1 MSLRAEVVEEVSD
14 IEHIKWTFDWWDV
27 RKGIVLD
34 RFSVHERKTKR
45 HKFRVVSYWTRLG
58 ERDNRIKKPVVPVA
72 VIEEAVES
80 IRLQINYESETK

>member
-14 IEHIKWTFDWWDV
+14 LEHIKWTFSWWDA

-34 RFSVHERKTKR
+34 RFAVSERKTKR
-45 HKFRVVSYWTRLG
+45 HKFQVVSHWSRLD

-72 VIEEAVES
+72 VIEEAVLS
-80 IRLQINYESETK
+80 MRLQINYESETK